1 MKLFGEYLRR
11 LFISFAALITG
22 GIIGLYYVFI
32 YPYIETWQY
41 RFLLDITIPILAF
54 LIAGFLAWRG
64 QYLDSLTLKQQIADL
79 KNELPDYKLKV
90 IDNSHK
96 LDEILK
102 EIEDDIKHAESEKSK
117 ATSPSTN
124 SWLPAIASLTGRLD
138 KDDWE
143 EYKGKLAKYR
153 DYIQEIKAIA
163 GYRMVN
169 FELTNKGR
177 ADKNLNVTL
186 HFENCEQVPDF
197 FYEQIERKK
206 PSEPTADY
214 IGSLV
219 SNVGPIERLGSRR
232 EIHKEEKNL
241 LSVEYDVMRGGDV
254 FHLHYNPIFVKS
266 TNDDPMQIKY
276 SFKSDKLVQTSEKT
290 LAIK

>member
-11 LFISFAALITG
+11 LFISFSTLITG

-41 RFLLDITIPILAF
+41 RFVLDITIPILAF
-54 LIAGFLAWRG
+54 LIAGFLAWRS

-79 KNELPDYKLKV
+79 KNELPNYKLKV
-90 IDNSHK
+90 IDSSHE

-124 SWLPAIASLTGRLD
+124 AWLPAIASFTGRLD

-153 DYIQEIKAIA
+153 DYIQEIKAIE
-163 GYRMVN
+163 GCRIIN
-169 FELTNKGR
+169 FELTNRGR

-214 IGSLV
+214 IGGLV
-219 SNVGPIERLGSRR
+219 SSVGPIERLGSRR
-232 EIHKEEKNL
+232 EIHKEEKDL

-266 TNDDPMQIKY
+266 TNDNPMQIKY
-276 SFKSDKLVQTSEKT
+276 SFKSDKLVQTPEKT